1 KRVRDFAQ
9 VGNSNRIDYA
19 IAREAMDRLEVD
31 EMGLDAIDRHLLL
44 TIIQKYGGGPV
55 GLDTLGASISEE
67 SETIEDVYEPYLLQM
82 GLLQRTNRGRMA
94 TALAYQYLKQPLPA
108 DLAQKSVQLSFLD
121 EEETGVNTD

>member
-1 KRVRDFAQ
+1 